1 MRSSN
6 PVFSRRGFSR
16 DNGHAGFNAAPQA
29 GAATTGANPFAQGT
43 AANPYA
49 TNPYAQQGTQ
59 PGAPAP
65 ARTDA
70 MTIDDVVTRTAM
82 TLGLVVV
89 AAAIAWWVMP
99 VDQANLGSA
108 YGVAIGAAIIGF
120 VLSLVNS
127 FKRRPSP
134 ALILTYAAFEGV
146 FLGIVSN
153 IVSVYVAPGAA
164 MQAVLGTMAV
174 FAGVLIAYRTGLI
187 RVTRRFYGFVMA
199 AAIGSAVAPTH
210 QERAPRPAPCA
221 GPRPACAARER
232 HAARRRRRPWQRR
245 WSATGQMTW
254 RSLTT
259 PGFNRYPRLPTS
271 AWPVPVP
278 AVSALRHEMDRS
290 FGPRFIPIS
299 AVTWENDSPPG
310 RRSHPGGDSV
320 TVGARCDSDTP
331 W

>member
-29 GAATTGANPFAQGT
+29 GTATTGANPFAQGT

-199 AAIGSAVAPTH
+199 AAIGFMLLMMVNLLFAVFGGGDGLGFRSGALGIIFGIVAIVIGACILALNFK
-210 QERAPRPAPCA
+210 QVEDGIAYGAPREEAWL
-221 GPRPACAARER
+221 AAF
-232 HAARRRRRPWQRR
+232 
-245 WSATGQMTW
+245 G
-254 RSLTT
+254 LTVT
-259 PGFNRYPRLPTS
+259 LVWIYIEMLRLVAILS
-271 AWPVPVP
+271 
-278 AVSALRHEMDRS
+278 
-290 FGPRFIPIS
+290 
-299 AVTWENDSPPG
+299 
-310 RRSHPGGDSV
+310 GD
-320 TVGARCDSDTP
+320 D
-331 W
+331 

>member
-29 GAATTGANPFAQGT
+29 GAAATGANPFAQGT

-82 TLGLVVV
+82 TLGTVIV
-89 AAAIAWWVMP
+89 AAAIAWWVLP
-99 VDQANLGSA
+99 VDEANVGTA
-108 YGVAIGAAIIGF
+108 IGVAIGAAIIGL

-134 ALILTYAAFEGV
+134 PLILAYAAFEGV

-199 AAIGSAVAPTH
+199 AAIGFMLLMMVNMLFAVFGGGDGLGFRSGALGVVFGIVAIVIGACILALNFK
-210 QERAPRPAPCA
+210 QVEDGIAYGAPREEAWL
-221 GPRPACAARER
+221 AAF
-232 HAARRRRRPWQRR
+232 
-245 WSATGQMTW
+245 G
-254 RSLTT
+254 LTVT
-259 PGFNRYPRLPTS
+259 LVWIYIEMLRLV
-271 AWPVPVP
+271 AI
-278 AVSALRHEMDRS
+278 LQ
-290 FGPRFIPIS
+290 
-299 AVTWENDSPPG
+299 
-310 RRSHPGGDSV
+310 GD
-320 TVGARCDSDTP
+320 D
-331 W
+331 